1 MQRPI
6 SEYQAM
12 SPAQILDDPDAPE
25 TLKIRARN
33 QLSQQQEQLSA
44 AALKEK
50 EFMEGLSRYAYERA
64 AQANYEL
71 SEAERI
77 ERMAYER
84 AAQEG
89 TEADMQRTGW

>member
-33 QLSQQQEQLSA
+33 QMSQQQAQLSA
-44 AALKEK
+44 EAMKEQ
-50 EFMEGLSRYAYERA
+50 EFMERLARYAYER
-64 AQANYEL
+64 E
-71 SEAERI
+71 
-77 ERMAYER
+77 
-84 AAQEG
+84 AQEG
-89 TEADMQRTGW
+89 TEADRQRTSR

>member
-1 MQRPI
+1 MK
-6 SEYQAM
+6 SLKEYQAM

-33 QLSQQQEQLSA
+33 LQAQQQEQLSA

-64 AQANYEL
+64 D
-71 SEAERI
+71 
-77 ERMAYER
+77 
-84 AAQEG
+84 QEG

>member
-33 QLSQQQEQLSA
+33 QMSQQQAQLSA
-44 AALKEK
+44 EAMKEQA
-50 EFMEGLSRYAYERA
+50 FMERLARYAYER
-64 AQANYEL
+64 E
-71 SEAERI
+71 
-77 ERMAYER
+77 
-84 AAQEG
+84 AQEG
-89 TEADMQRTGW
+89 TEADRRRTSR

>member
-12 SPAQILDDPDAPE
+12 SPAQILEDPHAPE

-33 QLSQQQEQLSA
+33 QLAAQQAQLSTA
-44 AALKEK
+44 AMKEQAY
-50 EFMEGLSRYAYERA
+50 MERLDRY
-64 AQANYEL
+64 
-71 SEAERI
+71 
-77 ERMAYER
+77 AYER

-89 TEADMQRTGW
+89 TEADMQRTSW

>member
-1 MQRPI
+1 MKPM

-33 QLSQQQEQLSA
+33 QQAQQQEQLTA
-44 AALKEK
+44 EAMKELA
-50 EFMEGLSRYAYERA
+50 FMERLARY
-64 AQANYEL
+64 
-71 SEAERI
+71 
-77 ERMAYER
+77 AYER

-89 TEADMQRTGW
+89 TEADRQRTSR

>member
-44 AALKEK
+44 EAMKEQAY
-50 EFMEGLSRYAYERA
+50 MERLARYAYER
-64 AQANYEL
+64 E
-71 SEAERI
+71 
-77 ERMAYER
+77 
-84 AAQEG
+84 AQEG
-89 TEADMQRTGW
+89 TEADRQRTGW

>member
-33 QLSQQQEQLSA
+33 LQAQQQEQLTA
-44 AALKEK
+44 EAMKEQAY
-50 EFMEGLSRYAYERA
+50 MERLDRY
-64 AQANYEL
+64 
-71 SEAERI
+71 
-77 ERMAYER
+77 AYER

-89 TEADMQRTGW
+89 TEADRQRTSC

>member
-33 QLSQQQEQLSA
+33 LQAQQQAQLSTA
-44 AALKEK
+44 AMEEK
-50 EFMEGLSRYAYERA
+50 AFMERLARY
-64 AQANYEL
+64 
-71 SEAERI
+71 
-77 ERMAYER
+77 AYER

-89 TEADMQRTGW
+89 TEADRQRTSR

>member
-33 QLSQQQEQLSA
+33 QQAQQQEQLTA
-44 AALKEK
+44 EAMKELAY
-50 EFMEGLSRYAYERA
+50 MERLDRYAYERE
-64 AQANYEL
+64 AQG
-71 SEAERI
+71 
-77 ERMAYER
+77 
-84 AAQEG
+84 G
-89 TEADMQRTGW
+89 TEADRQRTSC

>member
-1 MQRPI
+1 MKTI

-12 SPAQILDDPDAPE
+12 SPAQILEDPHAPE

-33 QLSQQQEQLSA
+33 QQ
-44 AALKEK
+44 
-50 EFMEGLSRYAYERA
+50 A
-64 AQANYEL
+64 AQAHYEL

-84 AAQEG
+84 EAQEG
-89 TEADMQRTGW
+89 TEADRQRTSR

>member
-33 QLSQQQEQLSA
+33 LLSQQQEQLTA
-44 AALKEK
+44 EAMKEQAY
-50 EFMEGLSRYAYERA
+50 MERLARY
-64 AQANYEL
+64 
-71 SEAERI
+71 
-77 ERMAYER
+77 AYER

-89 TEADMQRTGW
+89 TAVDMQRTGW

>member
-1 MQRPI
+1 MK
-6 SEYQAM
+6 SLKEYQAM

-64 AQANYEL
+64 AQ
-71 SEAERI
+71 
-77 ERMAYER
+77 
-84 AAQEG
+84 EG

>member
-33 QLSQQQEQLSA
+33 QLSQQQEQLTA
-44 AALKEK
+44 EAMKEQAY
-50 EFMEGLSRYAYERA
+50 MERLARYAYERT
-64 AQANYEL
+64 
-71 SEAERI
+71 
-77 ERMAYER
+77 
-84 AAQEG
+84 AQEG
-89 TEADMQRTGW
+89 TEADRQRTSC

>member
-12 SPAQILDDPDAPE
+12 TPEQILNDPHAPE

-33 QLSQQQEQLSA
+33 LQAQQQEQLTA
-44 AALKEK
+44 EDMKEQVY
-50 EFMEGLSRYAYERA
+50 MERLDRY
-64 AQANYEL
+64 
-71 SEAERI
+71 
-77 ERMAYER
+77 AYER

>member
-44 AALKEK
+44 EAMKEQAY
-50 EFMEGLSRYAYERA
+50 MERLDRY
-64 AQANYEL
+64 
-71 SEAERI
+71 
-77 ERMAYER
+77 AYER

-89 TEADMQRTGW
+89 TEADRQRTSC

>member
-33 QLSQQQEQLSA
+33 ELQ
-44 AALKEK
+44 K
-50 EFMEGLSRYAYERA
+50 A
-64 AQANYEL
+64 AQAHYEL

-84 AAQEG
+84 EAQEG
-89 TEADMQRTGW
+89 TEADRQRTSC

>member
-1 MQRPI
+1 MIMQRPI

-64 AQANYEL
+64 AQ
-71 SEAERI
+71 
-77 ERMAYER
+77 
-84 AAQEG
+84 EG

>member
-1 MQRPI
+1 MKPI

-12 SPAQILDDPDAPE
+12 LPAQILEDPHAPE

-33 QLSQQQEQLSA
+33 ELQ
-44 AALKEK
+44 K
-50 EFMEGLSRYAYERA
+50 A
-64 AQANYEL
+64 AQAHYEL

-84 AAQEG
+84 EAQEG
-89 TEADMQRTGW
+89 MEADRQRTSC

>member
-33 QLSQQQEQLSA
+33 QMSQQQAQLSA
-44 AALKEK
+44 EAMKEQA
-50 EFMEGLSRYAYERA
+50 FMERLARYAYER
-64 AQANYEL
+64 E
-71 SEAERI
+71 
-77 ERMAYER
+77 
-84 AAQEG
+84 AQEG
-89 TEADMQRTGW
+89 TEADRQRTSR

>member
-1 MQRPI
+1 MYDNTEGLGELIMQRPI

-33 QLSQQQEQLSA
+33 QLSQQEQLSA
-44 AALKEK
+44 EAMKEQAY
-50 EFMEGLSRYAYERA
+50 MERLARY
-64 AQANYEL
+64 
-71 SEAERI
+71 
-77 ERMAYER
+77 AYER

-89 TEADMQRTGW
+89 TEVDRQRTSC

>member
-12 SPAQILDDPDAPE
+12 SPAQILEDPHAPE

-33 QLSQQQEQLSA
+33 LQAQQAQLSTEAMKEQA
-44 AALKEK
+44 Y
-50 EFMEGLSRYAYERA
+50 MERLDRY
-64 AQANYEL
+64 
-71 SEAERI
+71 
-77 ERMAYER
+77 AYER